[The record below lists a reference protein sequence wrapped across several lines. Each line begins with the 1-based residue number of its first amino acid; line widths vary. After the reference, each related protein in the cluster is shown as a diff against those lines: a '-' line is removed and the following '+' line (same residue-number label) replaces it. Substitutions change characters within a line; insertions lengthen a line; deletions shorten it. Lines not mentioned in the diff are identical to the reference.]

1 MESYIQITNE
11 AAAKMIVNGD
21 YKELWY
27 APNRASVLCCNYH
40 EIDLSNLETFKF
52 FVRLSDEK

>member
-21 YKELWY
+21 YKELWFKSDKDIVKCSL
-27 APNRASVLCCNYH
+27 R
-40 EIDLSNLETFKF
+40 IIRLEKLPELTF

>member
-1 MESYIQITNE
+1 MESYVQITNE
-11 AAAKMIVNGD
+11 AAAKMILNGD

-27 APNRASVLCCNYH
+27 EKCGNIVRCKNSYLYVHALPEL
-40 EIDLSNLETFKF
+40 TF

>member
-11 AAAKMIVNGD
+11 AAAKMILNGD
-21 YKELWY
+21 YKELWFKSDKDIVKCSL
-27 APNRASVLCCNYH
+27 R
-40 EIDLSNLETFKF
+40 IIRLEKLPELTF